1 MSVLHRGS
9 ASLSPQDRDADEL
22 PLTHQIRWTLL
33 ASSQEHKMNQSAFF
47 KQKSPARRNS
57 GNKQSSGE
65 SWAWRLSR
73 NIIKWI
79 RKANGELEGERGRN
93 LCINLP
99 CHCGVCPLSGT
110 WITVLLSSKAM
121 IKPPFMHW
129 CRVWPCMAIYD
140 FKCTGQLVLP
150 VSVRQ
155 EISPGPLWV
164 ETEKQRSDF
173 LQVTKYILGRAGR
186 GSENCRMQKSQFWAQ
201 PMHEQI
207 TVFNGC
213 CQPRWQRVLGSA
225 VFVSWQFLS
234 QAPCIDSPGSRR
246 TISGPWWDTQTRS
259 AALWL
264 RERRVKPLQWSRSSH
279 AKWPQLPEC
288 RQCKKA
294 PYVC

>member
-47 KQKSPARRNS
+47 KQKSPAKRNS
-57 GNKQSSGE
+57 RNKQSSGE

-79 RKANGELEGERGRN
+79 RKANRELEGERGRN

-164 ETEKQRSDF
+164 ETEKQRSEF

-201 PMHEQI
+201 PM
-207 TVFNGC
+207 N
-213 CQPRWQRVLGSA
+213 RS
-225 VFVSWQFLS
+225 QFLMAAANHADRGFWDRLS
-234 QAPCIDSPGSRR
+234 LCPGS
-246 TISGPWWDTQTRS
+246 
-259 AALWL
+259 
-264 RERRVKPLQWSRSSH
+264 SSH
-279 AKWPQLPEC
+279 RLRALIHLVVGEQFQGHDETHKQGQLPSDYEKG
-288 RQCKKA
+288 Q
-294 PYVC
+294 